1 MELQLSWPSGYF
13 SLFTASK
20 DSTDV
25 CPQGTGFKWRSGSV
39 TDQNH
44 VLIAST
50 NLEFIGVGA
59 YVGVKYGFCTKTKE
73 PGSSYF
79 SQVWPSGKYC
89 ILRKSSN
96 PGNPSCPKS
105 KLHVSSFFPRVE
117 LAFRRIPGFLAVLKL
132 NK

>member
-20 DSTDV
+20 DGTDV
-25 CPQGTGFKWRSGSV
+25 CPQGTGFKWRPGSV

-50 NLEFIGVGA
+50 NLESIGVGA

-73 PGSSYF
+73 PG
-79 SQVWPSGKYC
+79 
-89 ILRKSSN
+89 
-96 PGNPSCPKS
+96 NPSCPKS
-105 KLHVSSFFPRVE
+105 KLHVSFFFPNVE